1 MAGASQKSGEG
12 EKKREK
18 DKGGLVA
25 LFIRRPVSAFVLNV
39 LIMVAGLAALQGID
53 VRELPDVDRP
63 VVTVST
69 DFDGAAAETIDR
81 EITQKLEDAVARV
94 SGVKTIS
101 SRSSFA
107 RSRVTVEFN
116 DGVDLNVAA
125 ADIRDAISR
134 VTNDLPDDADSS
146 RIIKA
151 DSNADAVMR
160 LAVTSTTMSVDD
172 LTVLT
177 EDQIVDTLSAV
188 SGVADVQVNGDRD
201 KIFRIDINPAKL
213 ASYGLTIADVTK
225 TLSDMAL
232 DAPAGSL
239 RSSSQALV
247 VRATANISTPEE
259 FENVYLNNRVRIGDI
274 ANVTLGP
281 DVETSIVRV
290 NGKPGV
296 GLGIV
301 RQAQSNTLDISEGI
315 RSAVD
320 NLNKTLPEGVQ
331 ITITSDDAS
340 FIKGAIHEV
349 EVALIVAVL
358 SVVVIIFLF
367 LWDLRATF
375 IPALSIPVALI
386 GTFAAIYLAGFSVNI
401 LTLLALVLATGLV
414 VDDAIVVLENIVR
427 HRNLGAGP
435 RAAAVIGTREVFF
448 AVIATTLTLVAVF
461 VPISFL
467 PGQAGGLFR
476 EFGFVLA
483 IAILLSAIVA
493 LTLCPMLASR
503 FLKDVKKPAG
513 AVADNEENRNNEGNR
528 NARENNGQEGLSD
541 RHSKPALLLN
551 VAHALQNFYARS
563 LHRALD
569 HPWIVVLLS
578 IGFVILSAGGYMT
591 LRQEL
596 TPSEDRAQI
605 FLRINGPQGISVDY
619 LNDEMRKIEEAL
631 LPFKERG
638 EIINTYSVSGT
649 FGSSNNGFLMLNLA
663 PWGERHR
670 SQQEIVQEINQIMKG
685 FPAVRVIAAEGNSL
699 GIRGAGQGLQ
709 FAILGT
715 DYAKLQPVA
724 DQLVRKMQEDPRF
737 VQPRL
742 SVEATQPQLFIDI
755 NRERATDLGID
766 ITGLANAVQSMLDGR
781 KIGSVYIGDRSYDV
795 KLVSN
800 STPVNDPTD
809 LENIF
814 MKTADDRFVP
824 MSVVT
829 TVKEKPVPPEL
840 GRESRMRSIALTASL
855 APGFALG
862 EAFEQALELAKPL
875 LPAGSYIIPLAE
887 AATLSETSSGLI
899 IVFGF
904 ALVIILLVLAAQFES
919 FISGLIVMATVPL
932 GLGSAVF
939 AMMVSGVSL
948 NVYSEIGLVLLVGIM
963 AKNGILI
970 VEFADQLRN
979 RNQTLREAVE
989 NAANIRLRPVSM
1001 TMICAI
1007 LGGVP
1012 LILASGAGAEARI
1025 SLGFVIVGGLGL
1037 ATIATLYVT
1046 PVTYLLLGRFIR
1058 PKAEED
1064 FELEEELDA
1073 AQKAKTSG

>member
-12 EKKREK
+12 DKIREK

-320 NLNKTLPEGVQ
+320 NLNKTLPDGVQ

-541 RHSKPALLLN
+541 GHSKPALLLN

-578 IGFVILSAGGYMT
+578 IGFVILSAGGYLT

-663 PWGERHR
+663 PWSERHR
-670 SQQEIVQEINQIMKG
+670 SQQEIVQDINQIMKG

-724 DQLVRKMQEDPRF
+724 DALVRKMQEDPRF

-1073 AQKAKTSG
+1073 AQNGKTSG